1 MALKLKSSVFEHEA
15 TIPDKYTCQG
25 EDLSPPLS
33 WNGVPENTKSFVLIC
48 DDPDAPS
55 GTWDHW
61 VLYNIPGDRRSLP
74 ENIKPKEKTDEMA
87 QGLNSWDKIG
97 WGGPC
102 PPPGPAHRYFF
113 HLYALDEDLDLQ
125 PGLTKKEVQ
134 ETIEDHILDDC
145 KLMGKYQ
152 R

>member
-1 MALKLKSSVFEHEA
+1 MSSKLKSSVFTNGE

-25 EDLSPPLS
+25 ADVSPPLN
-33 WNGVPENTKSFVLIC
+33 WTGQPENTQSFVLIC
-48 DDPDAPS
+48 DDPDAPA

-61 VLYNIPGDRRSLP
+61 VIYNIPADRDS
-74 ENIKPKEKTDEMA
+74 ISEKIEPVEELGGMH

-102 PPPGPAHRYFF
+102 PPPGPAHRYIFS
-113 HLYALDEDLDLQ
+113 LYALDENLEIQ
-125 PGLTKKEVQ
+125 SGLTKQEVL
-134 ETIEDHILDDC
+134 ELIDGHILE
-145 KLMGKYQ
+145 KTQLMGKYQ